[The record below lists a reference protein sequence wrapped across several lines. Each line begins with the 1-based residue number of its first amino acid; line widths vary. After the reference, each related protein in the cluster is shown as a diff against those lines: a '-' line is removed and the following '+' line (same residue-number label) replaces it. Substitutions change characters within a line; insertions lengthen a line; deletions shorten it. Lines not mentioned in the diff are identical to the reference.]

1 MAVHMDEGSDMAT
14 LKASTLADQGRW
26 NVVIVGEADV
36 AINQLTAHDQQAIAL
51 RLARLQEE
59 GPGLLTRLKTTD
71 PLYVLRVPAAPDVRV
86 VVRLGDDST
95 IEVTDVVRAV
105 TLRNIFAH
113 AS

>member
-1 MAVHMDEGSDMAT
+1 METSRANTHAHQDGW
-14 LKASTLADQGRW
+14 RI
-26 NVVIVGEADV
+26 VIAGEADV
-36 AINQLTAHDQQAIAL
+36 AISQLKANDKQAIAH
-51 RLARLQEE
+51 RIARLQEE
-59 GPGLLTRLKTTD
+59 GPSLLTRLNTAD
-71 PLYVLRVPAAPDVRV
+71 SLYVLHVPAAPDVRV

>member
-1 MAVHMDEGSDMAT
+1 MEASRANTQVHQNGW
-14 LKASTLADQGRW
+14 LI
-26 NVVIVGEADV
+26 VIAGEADV
-36 AINQLTAHDQQAIAL
+36 AISQLKANDQQAIAH

-59 GPGLLTRLKTTD
+59 GPSLLTRLDTAD
-71 PLYVLRVPAAPDVRV
+71 PLYVLHVPAAPDVRV

>member
-1 MAVHMDEGSDMAT
+1 METSWANT
-14 LKASTLADQGRW
+14 QADQGGWRI
-26 NVVIVGEADV
+26 VIAGEADV
-36 AINQLTAHDQQAIAL
+36 AISQLKVNDQQAIAH

-59 GPGLLTRLKTTD
+59 GPSLLTRLKTAD
-71 PLYVLRVPAAPDVRV
+71 PLYVLQVPAAPDVRV

>member
-1 MAVHMDEGSDMAT
+1 VETSRANT
-14 LKASTLADQGRW
+14 QADQGGW
-26 NVVIVGEADV
+26 QVVIAGEADV
-36 AINQLTAHDQQAIAL
+36 AISQLKANDQQAIAH

-59 GPGLLTRLKTTD
+59 GPSLLTRLNTAD
-71 PLYVLRVPAAPDVRV
+71 PLYMLHVPTAPDVRV